1 MKHRLKCFEGRQS
14 LVVIPRSLYIRMHLH
29 CSTQCRLSVLAA
41 ALAAWVVRAAEV
53 EEAGVKEDE
62 VEVAVKVVVT
72 EDEVEV
78 AVKVVVTEEE
88 VEAEVEVEKVV
99 VTENEVEVAVTKG
112 YELEGARVG
121 VGGAK

>member
-1 MKHRLKCFEGRQS
+1 
-14 LVVIPRSLYIRMHLH
+14 
-29 CSTQCRLSVLAA
+29 VLAA

-62 VEVAVKVVVT
+62 VEVT
-72 EDEVEV
+72 
-78 AVKVVVTEEE
+78 VKVVVTEEE